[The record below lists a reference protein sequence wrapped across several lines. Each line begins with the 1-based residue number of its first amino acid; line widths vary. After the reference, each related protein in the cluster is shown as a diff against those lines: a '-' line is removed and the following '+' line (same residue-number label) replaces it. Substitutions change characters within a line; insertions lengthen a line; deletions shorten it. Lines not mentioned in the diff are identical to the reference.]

1 MTTITNDASVAAAM
15 SVIVAVFDFQQINSG
30 VYFAAA
36 TLLIFTAAV
45 LAGKKVNQQLPLK
58 WLVGIAGLA
67 FLTLAFIWLL
77 ISALN
82 RKEATPP
89 SPPPDYP
96 AATGSP

>member
-1 MTTITNDASVAAAM
+1 MFSVL
-15 SVIVAVFDFQQINSG
+15 AVFDFQQINSG

-36 TLLIFTAAV
+36 TVLIFTAAV
-45 LAGKKVNQQLPLK
+45 LAGRRVKQQLPLK

-67 FLTLAFIWLL
+67 FLTLALIWLL